1 MATRKTKYITID
13 GERLRQAINTRGMSL
28 IEAGKKMGRSA
39 AYFSHICLKGSI
51 PEYVEPAIENVLGIS
66 LGEYLPNKPEVVEG
80 IDDEYDDEEVKVVN
94 IKIDYEE
101 LQEAIYHALMGAIR
115 KLQTEGAWL

>member
-13 GERLRQAINTRGMSL
+13 GERLRQAINSRGMSL

-80 IDDEYDDEEVKVVN
+80 AVDDEEELEVVKV
-94 IKIDYEE
+94 KLDIDYEE

>member
-1 MATRKTKYITID
+1 MATHKTKYITID

-80 IDDEYDDEEVKVVN
+80 IDDEYDDEEVKVLN